1 MLETLLGRLEA
12 EARVHVGDW
21 HVDRTLEAISIVQSH
36 ADDHQRSAE
45 TMRLL
50 AGRVAQQIVYYER
63 AFVAAWATVAL
74 ELAAAGDRAGATRA
88 LRSARPV
95 ASRLRPRERLF
106 RLAETRVAAMA
117 KRRRGDSRAR

>member
-1 MLETLLGRLEA
+1 MLDTLLARIEA
-12 EARVHVGDW
+12 EAGVNVGDW
-21 HVDRTLEAISIVQSH
+21 HVDQTLEAISIVQSQ

-50 AGRVAQQIVYYER
+50 ASRSQQQLVYYER
-63 AFVAAWATVAL
+63 AFVAACATAAL

-95 ASRLRPRERLF
+95 ARRLRPRERLF
-106 RLAETRVAAMA
+106 RLAEARVAAKA
-117 KRRRGDSRAR
+117 KRRHGLSRAR